1 MLSDVAP
8 YLPDLSLAAVLFVV
22 IIVFLAGVLRGFTG
36 FGFGLVAVPTLT
48 LIIEP
53 AQVVP
58 ATLIVALIVGAE
70 LVPRAW
76 RHVEWRSMRMLLAGA
91 VVTTPFGT
99 YALSAL
105 PANVMR
111 GIIGGI
117 VLLAVILLW
126 RGFKFAMTPPKTTRL
141 GIGLLSGLLNGATGM
156 GGPPVI
162 IYFLASPEG
171 VVVGRASLLVFFF
184 FTALW
189 SVTVTGAA
197 GLINVKTVAFAGL
210 MFPFM
215 GLGNWIGN
223 HWFNR
228 SAADTYIRVALAFL
242 AAVAMLA
249 LGRAVLG

>member
-1 MLSDVAP
+1 MLSAVAP
-8 YLPDLSLAAVLFVV
+8 YLPDLSLATVLFVIV
-22 IIVFLAGVLRGFTG
+22 IVFVAGVLRGFTG
-36 FGFGLVAVPTLT
+36 FGFGLMAVPTLT
-48 LIIEP
+48 LILEP
-53 AQVVP
+53 SAVVP
-58 ATLIVALIVGAE
+58 AALIVALIVGAE

-76 RHVEWRSMRMLLAGA
+76 RHVEWRSMRLLLAGA
-91 VVTTPFGT
+91 VVGTPFGV
-99 YALSAL
+99 YGLSAL

-111 GIIGGI
+111 GVIGAI

-126 RGFKFAMTPPKTTRL
+126 RDVKFAMTPPKTARL

-189 SVTVTGAA
+189 SVAVTGAA
-197 GLINVKTVAFAGL
+197 GLIDVKTVTFAGL

-223 HWFNR
+223 HWFKK
-228 SAADTYIRVALAFL
+228 SAADTYIRVALVFL
-242 AAVAMLA
+242 AAIAVIA
-249 LGRAVLG
+249 LGRAVLA

>member
-1 MLSDVAP
+1 
-8 YLPDLSLAAVLFVV
+8 
-22 IIVFLAGVLRGFTG
+22 
-36 FGFGLVAVPTLT
+36 
-48 LIIEP
+48 
-53 AQVVP
+53 
-58 ATLIVALIVGAE
+58 
-70 LVPRAW
+70 
-76 RHVEWRSMRMLLAGA
+76 MLLAGA

-126 RGFKFAMTPPKTTRL
+126 RGFKFAMTPPKTARL

-156 GGPPVI
+156 GRPPVI

-189 SVTVTGAA
+189 SVAVTGAA

-228 SAADTYIRVALAFL
+228 SAADTYIRVALTFL

-249 LGRAVLG
+249 LGRAVFG